1 MSRQSSLSALL
12 IVVTAAVFWQVQRFE
27 FVWDDVVNLSGN
39 PYMARP
45 SWASLARFWERPF
58 AYLYVPLTYTVWL
71 ITTRGVTLWN
81 LLDGSAAVLWPGPFH
96 AANLLLHLLAVV
108 VVFAILR
115 KLVRQDWPAAAG
127 AMLFA
132 VHPVQVEPV
141 AWATGLKDVLAGLLS
156 LVSVWQYLA
165 YAGTAAAAGKSA
177 GGNAEK
183 TNADDPEGSITK
195 RKRLH
200 YTLATLTFA
209 LALLAKPT
217 AVVVP
222 AALWVLDH
230 LLIGRS
236 MRAAT
241 RSLAGWILLVSPI
254 AVMTKMAQTAEL
266 VEFITPLWFRPLLF
280 ADAIGFYVF
289 KLIFPLRLTID
300 YGRSAQWVVKEGWL
314 DFFWVIPCV
323 LLAILLWFGRQ
334 RRPWLVAAAAL
345 FVLGIL
351 PVSGL
356 SLFAFQNISVVAD
369 RYLYFAMLGP
379 ALALAS
385 LLSER
390 GGKLPL
396 TIALVA
402 LGLLSVRTAMQVP
415 YWRDN
420 QSLFDHALELN
431 PNSWIAR
438 LNLATLLA
446 QEGKLDEAVAQF
458 RALLRLKP
466 TYAEAYN
473 NLGSA
478 LSRQGKLDEA
488 VEQYREA
495 LRVNP
500 ASAVP
505 HTNLANIHAKRG
517 EVDDA
522 IRHYREAVR
531 IDPEYFEAHQ
541 KLGDLLFGRGQIE
554 EAVPHLEE
562 ALRGNAAN
570 LEDYNN
576 LAIALAKTG
585 RIDEAIRFLRAA
597 LLANPSNAGAHNNL
611 GIVLAGTGQIED
623 GAEQFREAV
632 RLRPDFAQAHENLSR
647 ALMMLGKQE
656 EAIRHHHE
664 AQRLEAAERSATSR
678 P

>member
-1 MSRQSSLSALL
+1 MPRQSALAALL
-12 IVVTAAVFWQVQRFE
+12 VIVTAAVFWQVHRFE
-27 FVWDDVVNLSGN
+27 FVWDDVVNLTGN
-39 PYMARP
+39 AYMARP

-71 ITTRGVTLWN
+71 ILARAVALWN
-81 LLDGSAAVLWPGPFH
+81 LLGGSAAQLWPAPFH
-96 AANLLLHLLAVV
+96 AANLLLHILAVL

-115 KLVRQDWPAAAG
+115 KIVRQDWPAAAG

-141 AWATGLKDVLAGLLS
+141 AWVTGLKDLLAGFLS

-165 YAGTAAAAGKSA
+165 YLEVAAAAGKSA

-183 TNADDPEGSITK
+183 TNADDHEGSVTK
-195 RKRLH
+195 QKRLH
-200 YTLATLTFA
+200 YTLATLAFV

-222 AALWVLDH
+222 AALWVLDYC
-230 LLIGRS
+230 LIGRS

-241 RSLAGWILLVSPI
+241 RSLSGWILVALSI
-254 AVMTKMAQTAEL
+254 AVVTKLAQTAEL
-266 VEFITPLWFRPLLF
+266 VEFITPLWFRPLLL
-280 ADAIGFYVF
+280 ADAIGFYLF
-289 KLIFPLRLTID
+289 KLVLPLRLTID
-300 YGRSAQWVVKEGWL
+300 YGRSAQWVVNEGWL
-314 DFFWVIPCV
+314 DFFWVIPCA
-323 LLAILLWFGRQ
+323 LAVPLWFGRE
-334 RRPWLVAAAAL
+334 RRSWLVAATAL
-345 FVLGIL
+345 FVIGIL

-356 SLFAFQNISVVAD
+356 SVFAFQNISVVAD
-369 RYLYFAMLGP
+369 RYLYFSMLGP

-396 TIALVA
+396 AITLVA

-420 QSLFDHALELN
+420 RSLFDHALELN

-438 LNLATLLA
+438 LNVATLVV

-466 TYAEAYN
+466 AYADAHN

-488 VEQYREA
+488 VEQYQEA

-500 ASAVP
+500 ASAMP
-505 HTNLANIHAKRG
+505 HTNLANIHAKQG
-517 EVDDA
+517 EVDEA

-541 KLGDLLFGRGQIE
+541 KLGDLLFGRGQID
-554 EAVPHLEE
+554 EAIPHLEE
-562 ALRGNAAN
+562 ALRGNAAS

-585 RIDEAIRFLRAA
+585 RVDEAIRFLRAA
-597 LLANPSNAGAHNNL
+597 VLADPSNAGAHNNL

-647 ALMMLGKQE
+647 ALTMLGKQA
-656 EAIRHHHE
+656 EAIRHHQE
-664 AQRLEAAERSATSR
+664 AQRLEAAERSAKSPR
-678 P
+678 